1 MAGDCRID
9 LFTFGIIPVPRAGL
23 CDADWGGKLLMNQGS
38 EQAFVARMPSR
49 RCKHEVGQLCG
60 SAPSVDTPVVRG
72 CGGNGSNGS
81 RLSRCRNVASGACRG
96 RVAVKNPPT
105 GCVQ

>member
-81 RLSRCRNVASGACRG
+81 RLSRGRNVSSGACPGKIG
-96 RVAVKNPPT
+96 RAHV
-105 GCVQ
+105 